1 IHRLGWQEAV
11 GASGTI
17 RTVGQCLRGAGLSE
31 GEVTREGLQW
41 LKRKVLKAGHVNRLD
56 LDGLKTD
63 RRSILPSGLVILEA
77 LFDALDVQTMVHSE
91 GALREGVLYELLGRH
106 HHEDVRERSLN
117 ALAERSHVDHE
128 QDRKSKRLNSS
139 HVTISY

>member
-1 IHRLGWQEAV
+1 MNTERACWQANTAARQELMPIEQAIHRLGRQEAV

-63 RRSILPSGLVILEA
+63 RRSILPPGLAILEA
-77 LFDALDVQTMVHSE
+77 PLDALDVQTLV
-91 GALREGVLYELLGRH
+91 
-106 HHEDVRERSLN
+106 
-117 ALAERSHVDHE
+117 
-128 QDRKSKRLNSS
+128 KS
-139 HVTISY
+139 